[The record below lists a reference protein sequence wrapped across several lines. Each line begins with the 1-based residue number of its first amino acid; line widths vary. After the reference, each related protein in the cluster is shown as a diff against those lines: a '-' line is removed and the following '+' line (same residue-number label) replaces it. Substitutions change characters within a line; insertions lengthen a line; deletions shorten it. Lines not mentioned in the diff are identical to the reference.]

1 MISFLPPS
9 PSPPSPDDPDALAL
23 LAREHDDLRRA
34 FDRVD
39 AACAGCLPSRA
50 ALVDL
55 CLALKIHGIL
65 ERELVYPAARAAL
78 AHDALLDR
86 TVSDQEQ
93 VERMIENL
101 LALAPADG
109 QLREQVSALHQAID
123 RQFEEAEIALFTR
136 LIVGSLDIDDLGHR
150 LVDRRREVFA
160 ELGLPPA
167 RH

>member
-1 MISFLPPS
+1 MISFLP

-23 LAREHDDLRRA
+23 LAREHDDLRHA

-39 AACAGCLPSRA
+39 AAGLGSLPSRA

-65 ERELVYPAARAAL
+65 GRELVYPAARAAL

-86 TVSDQEQ
+86 TESDQEQ
-93 VERMIENL
+93 VEQMIESL
-101 LALAPADG
+101 LALGPSDVLL
-109 QLREQVSALHQAID
+109 QERVHALHRAID

-150 LVDRRREVFA
+150 LADRRRAVFA
-160 ELGLPPA
+160 ELGLLPA
-167 RH
+167 SH